1 MSNYIIEKMESS
13 FKDDVACARHLPF
26 TLSGVKKTDKF
37 PRSIQNRGSSLSAS
51 IIQCPRCRMQTLLL
65 KNFNTV
71 YYLSFI
77 IVHLYLHLCKH
88 QTVAMATTTKAAATS
103 RRGIFMILS
112 PAKTLDLSELVLVQP
127 SCSSLPSCD
136 IIKTRQL
143 ADILKS
149 KSKKELKD
157 LLKVSDNISST
168 VKDYY
173 DAFALNHVDVLLE
186 PSKKNKDNN
195 ANSKS
200 AVFSFDGPA
209 FKGISPSTCDSDS
222 IEYMQKYL
230 RIIDPLYG
238 ALRPLDLIQPY
249 RLEMASKG
257 ILKDLGTDE
266 KSLANWWK
274 SSVTSSILADMKASE
289 CTLMVNLASDEYAA
303 AVDQMI
309 LEQEDCTFVKVAFQ
323 QEGKVIAVH
332 AKKAR
337 GLMVKYIS
345 ENKLESVEGI
355 QQFDLEGYGFCKDRS
370 DETTIVFDRSKNWN
384 DGTGEGQSADKKRKA
399 TKQLGKNVASKK
411 KN

>member
-1 MSNYIIEKMESS
+1 M
-13 FKDDVACARHLPF
+13 
-26 TLSGVKKTDKF
+26 
-37 PRSIQNRGSSLSAS
+37 QSLWS
-51 IIQCPRCRMQTLLL
+51 
-65 KNFNTV
+65 KNFTV
-71 YYLSFI
+71 YLSFTI
-77 IVHLYLHLCKH
+77 LHLYLHLCNH
-88 QTVAMATTTKAAATS
+88 QTAAMATTTRAAATS

-112 PAKTLDLSELVLVQP
+112 PAKTLDLSELVLVDLPP
-127 SCSSLPSCD
+127 SSSLPSCD
-136 IIKTRQL
+136 IHKTRQL
-143 ADILKS
+143 AEILKS
-149 KSKKELKD
+149 KSKKQLKD
-157 LLKVSDNISST
+157 LLKVSDNISCT

-173 DAFALNHVDVLLE
+173 DVFNVEASVLPVLLE
-186 PSKKNKDNN
+186 LEDASKKIDLC

-200 AVFSFDGPA
+200 AIFSFDGPA
-209 FKGISPSTCDSDS
+209 FKGISPTTCDIDS
-222 IEYMQKYL
+222 IEYMQAYL

-266 KSLANWWK
+266 KSLAKWWMA
-274 SSVTSSILADMKASE
+274 SITSSILEDMKSSE
-289 CTLMVNLASDEYAA
+289 CNVMVNLASDEYAA
-303 AVDQMI
+303 AVDQMK

-355 QQFDLEGYGFCKDRS
+355 QQFDLEGYGFCEDRS
-370 DETTIVFDRSKNWN
+370 DDTTIVFDRSKNWQ
-384 DGTGEGQSADKKRKA
+384 DSTSTSTGTGTGEGQSTDKKRKA
-399 TKQLGKNVASKK
+399 VKQLGKKAASKK

>member
-1 MSNYIIEKMESS
+1 
-13 FKDDVACARHLPF
+13 
-26 TLSGVKKTDKF
+26 
-37 PRSIQNRGSSLSAS
+37 
-51 IIQCPRCRMQTLLL
+51 
-65 KNFNTV
+65 
-71 YYLSFI
+71 
-77 IVHLYLHLCKH
+77 
-88 QTVAMATTTKAAATS
+88 
-103 RRGIFMILS
+103 MILS

-127 SCSSLPSCD
+127 SSSSLPSCD

-168 VKDYY
+168 VKEYY
-173 DAFALNHVDVLLE
+173 DAFALDHGDVLLDE
-186 PSKKNKDNN
+186 ASKTKDNN
-195 ANSKS
+195 ANSSKINQKSKS

-209 FKGISPSTCDSDS
+209 FKGISPSTCDSNS
-222 IEYMQKYL
+222 IEYMQAYL

-257 ILKDLGTDE
+257 ILKDLGTKE

-274 SSVTSSILADMKASE
+274 ASVTSSILADMKASK
-289 CTLMVNLASDEYAA
+289 CNLMVNLASDEYAA
-303 AVDQMI
+303 AVDQMK

-323 QEGKVIAVH
+323 QDGKVIAVH

-355 QQFDLEGYGFCKDRS
+355 QQFDLEGYGFCEDRS

-384 DGTGEGQSADKKRKA
+384 DGTSTGEDQSTDKKRKA
-399 TKQLGKNVASKK
+399 TKELKKAASKK

>member
-1 MSNYIIEKMESS
+1 
-13 FKDDVACARHLPF
+13 
-26 TLSGVKKTDKF
+26 
-37 PRSIQNRGSSLSAS
+37 
-51 IIQCPRCRMQTLLL
+51 
-65 KNFNTV
+65 
-71 YYLSFI
+71 
-77 IVHLYLHLCKH
+77 
-88 QTVAMATTTKAAATS
+88 
-103 RRGIFMILS
+103 MILS
-112 PAKTLDLSELVLVQP
+112 PAKTLDLSDLVLVQP
-127 SCSSLPSCD
+127 SSSSRPSCD
-136 IIKTRQL
+136 IMKTRQL

-149 KSKKELKD
+149 KSKKQLKD

-173 DAFALNHVDVLLE
+173 DAFALDHVDVLLDE
-186 PSKKNKDNN
+186 ASKTKDDNATSKNNQK
-195 ANSKS
+195 SKS

-209 FKGISPSTCDSDS
+209 FKGINPSTCDSDS
-222 IEYMQKYL
+222 IQYMQAYL

-274 SSVTSSILADMKASE
+274 ASVTTSILADMKASK
-289 CTLMVNLASDEYAA
+289 CNLMVNLASDEYAA
-303 AVDQMI
+303 AVDQMK
-309 LEQEDCTFVKVAFQ
+309 LEKEDCTFVKVAFQ
-323 QEGKVIAVH
+323 QEGKVIAIH

-355 QQFDLEGYGFCKDRS
+355 QQFDLEGYRFCEDRS

-384 DGTGEGQSADKKRKA
+384 DGTSTGEDQSTNKKRKA
-399 TKQLGKNVASKK
+399 AKEVKKAASKK
-411 KN
+411 K